1 MERKRLNSG
10 KWVFGMLLT
19 LFAVAGI
26 SSKAHGQEYR
36 CPSAQGKSPLVDADV
51 FDGPPSGKV
60 ELAPDVSQ
68 GKMGNPY
75 AWWNVGF
82 LSGSSHRVYLVRRYE
97 GLGPE
102 RAVTAKSGRE
112 TQRGVSARKLRYRKL
127 SRASVRASG
136 NGARP
141 ESAAP
146 HARGLVR

>member
-26 SSKAHGQEYR
+26 SSKAHGQDYR
-36 CPSAQGKSPLVDADV
+36 CDSAQGKSPLVDADV

-68 GKMGNPY
+68 GKVGNPY
-75 AWWNVGF
+75 ACWNVGF

-97 GLGPE
+97 GLGPAQ
-102 RAVTAKSGRE
+102 AVTGEGGSASAAVRGAGSAGAGYGGLLPVRPAKRASLFVRQWSGRL
-112 TQRGVSARKLRYRKL
+112 G
-127 SRASVRASG
+127 
-136 NGARP
+136 
-141 ESAAP
+141 
-146 HARGLVR
+146 